1 MVNIKKKKLT
11 LNHIIFK
18 LHKMKEKILTEARE
32 GKNKNGL
39 LTEGQGEELHETFFQ
54 RPRK

>member
-1 MVNIKKKKLT
+1 
-11 LNHIIFK
+11 
-18 LHKMKEKILTEARE
+18 MKEKILTEARE